1 MLGLMIGETV
11 TEADKEYKK
20 AIDAYILEDGLGN
33 DIYMP
38 GFRKD
43 IADILAVTDCLMV
56 PSDEGLSLV
65 AMEAM
70 SARKHIVGID
80 TGGIRELFDAA
91 RCGTSYPAGST
102 PAQIADT
109 ILKAENERAQAL
121 EQGYNFY
128 MEQRTSKY

>member
-121 EQGYNFY
+121 EQGYNFC